1 MNKFTPSR
9 RTFLR
14 GIGACVALPAM
25 ESLLPTS
32 TITSA
37 ATSNATKA
45 FATTATGA
53 PLRTAFLFFPN
64 GAIPKAWWP
73 SKDGKDFELSP
84 TLKSLQD
91 SKQNIQVL
99 KGLDNKSAEG
109 RDDGA
114 GDHARGNGT
123 FLTGVRLKKSATDIR
138 AGKSIDQVIAS
149 EIGHLTRFP
158 SLELA
163 SDPVR
168 QSSNCDSGYSC
179 AYQYNISWQS
189 ESTPM
194 ATENNPRLVF
204 ERLFGAGEPTER
216 VKNFR
221 NRMASQKSILDF
233 VLADAKSMQKRLQRS
248 DKRKL
253 DEYLTGVRE
262 LETRIERS
270 ESFGDPKDPKMET
283 PVGIPRSHVEY
294 VNLMYELTAIAF
306 QTDSTRVASL
316 MLGHDGDNRSFD
328 FIGVS
333 EGHHELSHHQ
343 NKQERIKKIELID
356 RWYVEQFSKFLK
368 RLDSIK
374 DVDGNSVLH
383 NSMVLY
389 GSGNADGNR
398 HTHDDLPIIL
408 AGNGGGELNA
418 GRFVDHKG
426 IPLTNLHVSLAE
438 KMGVKSIDKFGDSD
452 GTVSNL

>member
-1 MNKFTPSR
+1 MKNFTPSR
-9 RTFLR
+9 RSFLR
-14 GIGACVALPAM
+14 GLGACVALPAM
-25 ESLLPTS
+25 ESLLPAS
-32 TITSA
+32 TIAPTIG
-37 ATSNATKA
+37 NGL
-45 FATTATGA
+45 ATTATGA

-64 GAIPKAWWP
+64 GAIPKSWWP
-73 SKDGKDFELSP
+73 TNNDDGFDLSP
-84 TLKSLQD
+84 TLKSLRD
-91 SKQNIQVL
+91 SKQQIQIL

-138 AGKSIDQVIAS
+138 AGKSIDQVIANQV
-149 EIGHLTRFP
+149 GHLTRFP

-194 ATENNPRLVF
+194 ATECNPRLVF
-204 ERLFGAGEPTER
+204 ERLFGAGARGER
-216 VKNFR
+216 TKNFQ
-221 NRMASQKSILDF
+221 NRLASQKSILDF
-233 VLADAKSMQKRLQRS
+233 VMADAKSMQDRLQRS
-248 DKRKL
+248 DRRKL

-262 LETRIERS
+262 LESRIERA
-270 ESFGDPKDPKMET
+270 ESFGDPQDPKMET
-283 PVGIPRSHVEY
+283 PNGIPSSQVEY

-316 MLGHDGDNRSFD
+316 MLGHDGDNRSYD
-328 FIGVS
+328 FLGVP

-343 NKQERIKKIELID
+343 NKQDRIDKIQRID
-356 RWYVEQFSKFLK
+356 QWYVEQFAKFLK

-374 DVDGNSVLH
+374 DVDGNSILH
-383 NSMVLY
+383 NSMVLF

-398 HTHDDLPIIL
+398 HTHDDLPVIL
-408 AGNGGGELNA
+408 AGNGGGSLNS

-426 IPLTNLHVSLAE
+426 VPLTNLHLSLAE
-438 KMGVKSIDKFGDSD
+438 KMGVKSLKRFGDSS
-452 GTVSNL
+452 GLASNL